1 MAVLAWTAVM
11 VEEPPPITVKV
22 LPSMVATAPFELVYV
37 KAPSLLVVGGTKLK
51 AALPS
56 ALDSTEKLVKMVVIG
71 FTVKLAVIVPDV
83 YLDVL
88 AWSAVMIEEPAPTMV
103 IVLPSTVAT
112 APFEL
117 EYVIKP
123 SPLVVGATKLKAE
136 LPNVFVGTEKLDR
149 TVVI

>member
-1 MAVLAWTAVM
+1 MKTA
-11 VEEPPPITVKV
+11 
-22 LPSMVATAPFELVYV
+22 
-37 KAPSLLVVGGTKLK
+37 SLLELGGTSENDASPNVF
-51 AALPS
+51 AA
-56 ALDSTEKLVKMVVIG
+56 TEKPVRTVVIG

-136 LPNVFVGTEKLDR
+136 LPNVFVGTEKLVR
-149 TVVI
+149 TVVPGVTVNVAVIVPDT